1 VGEIIGLV
9 GPGMY
14 LLVLLVLLDALAAA
28 FLVLDAM
35 RRPATD
41 YAGVVEGR
49 WAYIVP
55 QALYAALYAVAQ
67 VPSLSSLMP
76 WANSYPLLT
85 VPIVAQQL
93 AYLLRVVFPTHGR
106 LEARLEAR
114 FRALAEAAGIEGEE
128 DPAIARSTTNA

>member
-1 VGEIIGLV
+1 VGPSIGLV

-28 FLVLDAM
+28 FLVLDAS

-55 QALYAALYAVAQ
+55 QALYVAVYVIAQ
-67 VPSLSSLMP
+67 VPFLSALMP
-76 WANSYPLLT
+76 WANVYPLLT
-85 VPIVAQQL
+85 LLIVAQQL

-106 LEARLEAR
+106 LEARMEAR
-114 FRALAEAAGIEGEE
+114 FRALAEAAGIDDED